1 MGIKKRPE
9 KEALITLY
17 TDEGLTDGQIAR
29 RLKVDRTTVYRWK
42 RHYGIEIAYRQVF
55 QARVKRGGE

>member
-1 MGIKKRPE
+1 MGTKKRPA

-29 RLKVDRTTVYRWK
+29 RLEVNRTTVYRWK
-42 RHYGIEIAYRQVF
+42 RHYGIQVTYRQVF
-55 QARVKRGGE
+55 KAQVS